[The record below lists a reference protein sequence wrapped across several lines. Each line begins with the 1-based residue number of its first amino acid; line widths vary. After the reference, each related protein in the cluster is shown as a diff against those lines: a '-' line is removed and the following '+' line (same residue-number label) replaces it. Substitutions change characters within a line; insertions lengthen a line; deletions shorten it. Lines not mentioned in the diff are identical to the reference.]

1 MSFTS
6 RVTKNTLLTQT
17 ELDNNFLCH
26 YPIGS
31 LYLNALNDESPGNI
45 IGYGTWSL
53 FAQGYTLL
61 SANSPR
67 LHGDTGFDDTP
78 RAYAESLPRTSASGK
93 LIGSIENG
101 ANQTDGYYSPG
112 ITGGEPTIKVDDYPA
127 HSHYLQDSMG
137 DNNMSDGSTTD
148 LNTLA
153 NGRYRG
159 RTDYDGFYAGG
170 HDTSV
175 GNNPMRVARIGG
187 GTLTFQNNVQSSLGH
202 NNIQKYI
209 TINIWKRDL

>member
-6 RVTKNTLLTQT
+6 RITKNAALTQA

-26 YPIGS
+26 YPVGS
-31 LYLNALNDESPGNI
+31 LYLNALNDNSPGDI

-67 LHGDTGFDDTP
+67 LFGETGFDDTP

-93 LIGSIENG
+93 LVGSIGNG
-101 ANQTDGYYSPG
+101 ENQTDGYYSPG
-112 ITGGEPTIKVDDYPA
+112 FTGGEPTVKVTEYPK
-127 HSHYLQDSMG
+127 HDHYLQDSMG
-137 DNNMSDGSTTD
+137 DNNMQDGSTTD
-148 LNTLA
+148 LNTFA
-153 NGRYRG
+153 HGRYRG
-159 RTDYDGFYAGG
+159 KTDYNGFYAGN
-170 HDTSV
+170 HFRSQ
-175 GNNPMRVARIGG
+175 GNNPMRAARIGG
-187 GTLTFQNNVQSSLGH
+187 GTLTFSNNVQSSLGH

-209 TINIWKRDL
+209 TVNIWKRDL